1 MRENRGAKPTA
12 DVGWAAGQK
21 AEFVMVRVRELLTQL
36 LVQTIDEV
44 PRLLEAEP
52 GYQPLETEVIFFVH
66 HHAERVLRGEQNSG
80 AAGRTH
86 LHVAKQLPG
95 SESPLEKHPAASAI
109 QIRKFEQCGSGEEFN
124 LGHRSAGLLEDRLA
138 VVDPCSRSERVP
150 LEISS
155 QSNASRK
162 HDAGMFSAGVEPS
175 EAMVGKGVK
184 VTHGV

>member
-1 MRENRGAKPTA
+1 MHENRCAKPGA
-12 DVGWAAGQK
+12 DVGWATGQN
-21 AEFVMVRVRELLTQL
+21 AELVMLRKGELLAQL
-36 LVQTIDEV
+36 LVQTIDEI
-44 PRLLEAEP
+44 PRLLEAKP
-52 GYQPLETEVIFFVH
+52 GYQSLKPEVIFFVH
-66 HHAERVLRGEQNSG
+66 HHAERVLGGEQNSCG
-80 AAGRTH
+80 TGRTH
-86 LHVAKQLPG
+86 LHIAKQFPG
-95 SESPLEKHPAASAI
+95 GESPLEKHPAGSMI
-109 QIRKFEQCGSGEEFN
+109 QIRKFEQCGSGEEFD